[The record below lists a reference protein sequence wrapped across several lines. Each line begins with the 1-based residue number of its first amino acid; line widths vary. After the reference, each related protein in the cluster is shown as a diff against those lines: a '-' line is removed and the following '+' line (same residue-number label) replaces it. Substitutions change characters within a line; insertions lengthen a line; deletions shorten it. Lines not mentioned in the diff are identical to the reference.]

1 MSIGHVYGSNAH
13 RSCSFLLSAGQS
25 SRNIEKPEL
34 FSSLCTQYYQS
45 SVFLDRSLTLSPPCC
60 NHEKRAADPFLFRIG
75 LPAFDFYLLSTSI
88 LGSQKREIPNVV
100 AASMDGFRLCCSE
113 LDAMEAKLAS
123 WSFAFVFETLSDH
136 SSFDSFVGE
145 SASWTFAPTLL
156 PRCLEKLRK
165 EVDDHWCCEPVYA
178 PSLDHGVGEPE
189 EDGYLC
195 EPSAY
200 KVVIVEGNY
209 LLLEDGAWK
218 DVSSMFDEK
227 LSVMFLLG

>member
-1 MSIGHVYGSNAH
+1 MLTARVLSYYRRDRAAGTLRNQS
-13 RSCSFLLSAGQS
+13 SFLHSIL
-25 SRNIEKPEL
+25 
-34 FSSLCTQYYQS
+34 QYYQS
-45 SVFLDRSLTLSPPCC
+45 SVLLDRSLTLSPPCR

-123 WSFAFVFETLSDH
+123 WSFAFVFETLSDM
-136 SSFDSFVGE
+136 SGE
-145 SASWTFAPTLL
+145 VEE
-156 PRCLEKLRK
+156 R
-165 EVDDHWCCEPVYA
+165 VYA